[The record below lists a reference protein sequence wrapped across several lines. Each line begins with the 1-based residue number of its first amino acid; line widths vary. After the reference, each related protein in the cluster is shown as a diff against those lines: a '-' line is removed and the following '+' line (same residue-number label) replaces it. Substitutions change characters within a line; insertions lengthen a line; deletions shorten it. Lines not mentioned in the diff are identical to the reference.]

1 MHFRSNGVSAINA
14 QCNISPVSYSPTS
27 KRASVGLVEE
37 LDAMVHGVAYK
48 YCPIV
53 RTTLSLRA
61 EDRRV
66 SRVSAVPSSHIHAPN
81 YPVVYLPREGLSVA
95 ASDGL
100 IVRLSTTARVA
111 KSRIFSFGL
120 VASADILLTG

>member
-1 MHFRSNGVSAINA
+1 MHFRSNGVSAIYA
-14 QCNISPVSYSPTS
+14 QCNISLVSYSPTS

-37 LDAMVHGVAYK
+37 VDAVAHGVAYK

-66 SRVSAVPSSHIHAPN
+66 TAVPSSRMHTPN